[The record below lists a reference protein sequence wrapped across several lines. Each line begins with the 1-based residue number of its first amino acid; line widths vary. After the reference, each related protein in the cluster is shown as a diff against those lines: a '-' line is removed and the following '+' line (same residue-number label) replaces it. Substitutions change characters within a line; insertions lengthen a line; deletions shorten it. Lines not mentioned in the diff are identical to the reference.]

1 MNAKNDEDAEILG
14 FEQALG
20 RLESVVR
27 ALESSETGLDQ
38 SLVKYEEG
46 VRLLKHCRGV
56 LDETERKI
64 RLLTGVDAD
73 GNPITTEFDA
83 TATADRAEPT
93 REPAAKPKRNT
104 VRAARQTVEAPPENG
119 ERLF

>member
-1 MNAKNDEDAEILG
+1 MSAKSNDAAESLG

-27 ALESSETGLDQ
+27 ELENSETGLDQ

-46 VRLLKHCRGV
+46 VRLLKRCRGI

-73 GNPITTEFDA
+73 GNPITAEFDA
-83 TATADRAEPT
+83 TATADLGQPAP
-93 REPAAKPKRNT
+93 EPAAKPKRNT
-104 VRAARQTVEAPPENG
+104 VRAARQTVDTPPETG
-119 ERLF
+119 ESLF